1 MISPWECR
9 RILAIDDS
17 AENLESLTAILA
29 EGGFTDLRCV
39 ADPVVALDA
48 FHELHP
54 DLVLLRLHM
63 PAVEGTD
70 LLAQMHAG
78 LDDDDYVPVIVLT
91 ADTSDASR
99 DSAWAAGADD
109 FLTTPLDRT
118 DVILRVRNLLRTRT
132 LHTRLRQDNRDLA
145 RRLRLHEERRRWL
158 VEERRTRVERIEEL
172 LSGDRLAM
180 VFQPIV
186 DLATG
191 DQVGNEALARF
202 DTEPVRSPDIW
213 FAEAK
218 EVGLGTQLELAAIS
232 SAVGQIDELPPD
244 TFLAVNVSPETVVS
258 PYFHAALRG
267 APPERLALEIT
278 EHARVDDYGSLLAA
292 LSPLRKAGTRL
303 AVDDAGAG
311 FSSFRH
317 ILRLE
322 PEIIKLDIAITHDID
337 HDPVRQALA
346 SALVTFGSTLGA
358 TIIAEG
364 VETKAELEALK
375 TMGVACGQG
384 FLLGKPR
391 PLSLRQARDHH
402 WADDA

>member
-1 MISPWECR
+1 MISPWDCR
-9 RILAIDDS
+9 RILAVDDS
-17 AENLESLTAILA
+17 VENLESLTAVLA
-29 EGGFTDLRCV
+29 DGGLTEVRCV
-39 ADPVVALDA
+39 ADPGVALA
-48 FHELHP
+48 TFYELRP
-54 DLVLLRLHM
+54 DLVILGLHM
-63 PAVEGTD
+63 AGVDGSD
-70 LLAQMHAG
+70 LLEQLREW

-158 VEERRTRVERIEEL
+158 VEERRTREERIEEL
-172 LSGDRLAM
+172 LAGDRLTM

-186 DLATG
+186 DLATNK
-191 DQVGNEALARF
+191 VAGNEALARF
-202 DTEPVRSPDIW
+202 DTEPVRSPDVW

-218 EVGLGTQLELAAIS
+218 EVGLGEQLELAAIS
-232 SAVGQIDELPPD
+232 SAVGQIDGLPPD
-244 TFLAVNVSPETVVS
+244 TFLAINASPETVVS
-258 PYFHAALRG
+258 PYFQAALRG
-267 APPERLALEIT
+267 ASPERLALEIT
-278 EHARVDDYGSLLAA
+278 EHARVDDYDALLAA
-292 LSPLRKAGTRL
+292 LAPLRRAGTRL

-322 PEIIKLDIAITHDID
+322 PEIIKLDIEITHDID
-337 HDPVRQALA
+337 SDPVRQALA
-346 SALVTFGSTLGA
+346 TALVTFGSTLGA

-364 VETKAELEALK
+364 VETEAELETLK
-375 TMGVACGQG
+375 AMGVACGQG
-384 FLLGKPR
+384 FLLGRPR
-391 PLSLRQARDHH
+391 ALSLRHARDHH
-402 WADDA
+402 WVDDA